1 MIGSQEQYDKAF
13 IKLKALWD
21 YSEGSPEKVEFNA
34 LLDEMKGYIKTL
46 PENEDMIPTLYNA
59 LMFEIEEVN
68 HTEDKVKELQDYV
81 NRIDTLTEE
90 DKVVL
95 RTKYDITERVIN
107 KRGTE

>member
-1 MIGSQEQYDKAF
+1 MIDSQEQYDKAF

-21 YSEGSPEKVEFNA
+21 YPEGTQEKVEFNA
-34 LLDEMKGYIKTL
+34 LLDEMKEYLKSL
-46 PENEDMIPTLYNA
+46 PEDENMIPTLYNM

-90 DKVVL
+90 DKEVL
-95 RTKYDITERVIN
+95 RTKYAITERVIN
-107 KRGTE
+107 KRGAE